1 MFTTPSVG
9 DHYKVI
15 YAYVTY
21 SIMMLLYTG
30 ISIPYN
36 SMIGVVSPNLED
48 RASVSSYK
56 FIFAYMAAGSVQFLI
71 VPMVKKFGEGSKAQ
85 GFEISMSIFAAIAVA
100 LFFVTFFSS
109 KERVEPDPNQS
120 TDIRTDLRDLLNN
133 RPWVVLFF
141 VSLSSLIYIAIRSA
155 AIGYYFKYNLGREDQ
170 MGVFMALGTVST
182 LLGVF
187 PTQWLAAKLGKVRL
201 YQTCFII
208 VSLSCAGLFFLTPS
222 QIVLVYVL
230 QVVGSL
236 AGGPLF
242 PLLWSMIADTA
253 DFSEW
258 CTGRRATGLVF
269 SALTFSQK
277 LGFGI
282 GGWLVMSLFAQSG
295 FTANVA
301 QTAGSAMGI
310 RLSMSII
317 PAAIALFGAG
327 LLFMYHLDDE
337 QMKVIASGLDERR
350 SMRR

>member
-1 MFTTPSVG
+1 
-9 DHYKVI
+9 
-15 YAYVTY
+15 
-21 SIMMLLYTG
+21 
-30 ISIPYN
+30 
-36 SMIGVVSPNLED
+36 
-48 RASVSSYK
+48 
-56 FIFAYMAAGSVQFLI
+56 
-71 VPMVKKFGEGSKAQ
+71 MVKKFGEGSKAQ